1 MSVTADYKLSKYALR
16 VGPVT
21 MKHMM
26 LVPRV
31 LIAPLLLLV
40 LTSCIVSSH
49 QPTYPEKW
57 EPQEAAEST
66 DNCPTLAGLYE
77 ERGDAPNDCLSGM
90 EACRSLSYNLLLG
103 NIGYKE
109 TWDQSTEPRFP
120 IGTHVELR
128 QPSDDTLEIIQWQL
142 GNNQERV
149 VGKKTLKME
158 KGDFTCS
165 DDGLSLQPRLVYFLW
180 GLSNLLGTVSMNF
193 NTSEDGCLVLKSK
206 FSYIGHHVIF
216 PGAHSFGAWV
226 RWRAANWSEAVNT
239 TTRQPVSPRY
249 AGIAGL
255 PPHEQLLFKA
265 EQGDAEAQLQLYWS
279 SKEPT
284 RLIWLCRSADN
295 GVAEASYRIGRLY
308 QHGQEG
314 LPRDN
319 ARAYLWYRL
328 ASIGGHAQAKIEL
341 EDMQLDMSPEQR
353 EEGERLFSEWKPGQ
367 CELELAPDNPSK

>member
-1 MSVTADYKLSKYALR
+1 ME
-16 VGPVT
+16 
-21 MKHMM
+21 HMM
-26 LVPRV
+26 IVQRV
-31 LIAPLLLLV
+31 LIAPLLLLA

-57 EPQEAAEST
+57 EPQEAAGST
-66 DNCPTLAGLYE
+66 DNCPALAGLYA
-77 ERGDAPNDCLSGM
+77 ERGDAPNGCLSGM
-90 EACRSLSYNLLLG
+90 EACRSLSYNLLHG

-109 TWDQSTEPRFP
+109 VWDQSTEPRFP

-193 NTSEDGCLVLKSK
+193 KTNEDGCLVLKSK

-239 TTRQPVSPRY
+239 TTRQPISPRY
-249 AGIAGL
+249 AEIAGL
-255 PPHEQLLFKA
+255 PQHEQLLVKA
-265 EQGDAEAQLQLYWS
+265 EQGDAEAQLQLYGS
-279 SKEPT
+279 SKEPK
-284 RLIWLCRSADN
+284 RLAWLCRSADH
-295 GVAEASYRIGRLY
+295 GLAEASYRIGRLY

-328 ASIGGHAQAKIEL
+328 ASIDGHAQAKIEL

-367 CELELAPDNPSK
+367 CELENVPDDPGK